1 MGRNIVI
8 AGAGRKLGKTLLS
21 TALTRM
27 LTSDGYK
34 TAYFKLR
41 KQQTRNI
48 EFLPGPGREG
58 CDTWRISSA
67 GASET
72 GLLNYSPGSDVMGF
86 LQEFISD
93 SHVIIWE
100 TNSAAHQ
107 IPDAIVVYIDG
118 DTNEP
123 KNPELADRAV
133 IHVQGPLK
141 DTISPETTGLI
152 LSTAGFPGYNP
163 VRAGWKLW
171 LELDSGPVF
180 GRGVAHL
187 LEVIRDTG
195 SIIAASRETGIQ
207 YRRVWTLV
215 SKTEEKLGVKLI
227 HRNRGGAGGG
237 GSFLTPVAVMLLQRF
252 HFLEDAM
259 RKAAEKLEEKEK

>member
-8 AGAGRKLGKTLLS
+8 AAAGRKLGKTLLS
-21 TALTRM
+21 AALTGV
-27 LTSDGYK
+27 LAADGYRVV
-34 TAYFKLR
+34 YFKLR
-41 KQQTRNI
+41 RRQEQGV
-48 EFLPGPGREG
+48 EFLPGPGRKG
-58 CDTWRISSA
+58 CDTWRLLNA
-67 GASET
+67 GASEA
-72 GLLNYSPGSDVMGF
+72 GLLNYGPESDVMPF
-86 LQEFISD
+86 LDGNSGEKD
-93 SHVIIWE
+93 VVIWE

-107 IPDAIVVYIDG
+107 IPDAIIVYIDG
-118 DTNEP
+118 DMEDP
-123 KNPELADRAV
+123 KNPELADRAI

-141 DTISPETTGLI
+141 EEISAETTGLI
-152 LSTAGFPGYNP
+152 LSSAGFPGYNP
-163 VRAGWKLW
+163 VRPGWKLW

-227 HRNRGGAGGG
+227 HRSRGGAGGG
-237 GSFLTPVAVMLLQRF
+237 GSSLTPVAEMLLKRF
-252 HFLEDAM
+252 HFLEDSM
-259 RKAAEKLEEKEK
+259 KIAAEKLEE